1 VQVVQFAKTMRAR
14 ARMITNDVPLLRAAL
29 VVCRNDARAAFWR
42 IRLPASTRAAHLT
55 PSAMMEVMRPGHPW
69 ETNELDELR
78 ARQRQ
83 QLRAV
88 PRRLLADLNV
98 VSPVIRHDEDR
109 GLVEMEFRRR
119 ARDWAEK
126 DPAKKTLE
134 RLEALLP
141 AVVLS
146 AMVSA
151 TQIDEEVLGPDLGV
165 LAKEKP
171 DDEGVVTDA
180 GAQAA
185 LRAFGAW
192 AAMADQVAGDYS
204 DPRLRG
210 SAPRADK

>member
-1 VQVVQFAKTMRAR
+1 
-14 ARMITNDVPLLRAAL
+14 
-29 VVCRNDARAAFWR
+29 
-42 IRLPASTRAAHLT
+42 
-55 PSAMMEVMRPGHPW
+55 
-69 ETNELDELR
+69 
-78 ARQRQ
+78 
-83 QLRAV
+83 
-88 PRRLLADLNV
+88 LLADLNV

-119 ARDWAEK
+119 ARHWAEK

-146 AMVSA
+146 AMVSV

-180 GAQAA
+180 GAHGLPWRIRSPATTRI
-185 LRAFGAW
+185 RACGEVRPE
-192 AAMADQVAGDYS
+192 QN
-204 DPRLRG
+204 
-210 SAPRADK
+210 K

>member
-1 VQVVQFAKTMRAR
+1 
-14 ARMITNDVPLLRAAL
+14 
-29 VVCRNDARAAFWR
+29 
-42 IRLPASTRAAHLT
+42 
-55 PSAMMEVMRPGHPW
+55 
-69 ETNELDELR
+69 
-78 ARQRQ
+78 
-83 QLRAV
+83 
-88 PRRLLADLNV
+88 LLADLN

-119 ARDWAEK
+119 ARHWAEK

-165 LAKEKP
+165 LAKEKT
-171 DDEGVVTDA
+171 DDEGIVTDA

-185 LRAFGAW
+185 LRAFAAW

-204 DPRLRG
+204 DPRLRA
-210 SAPRADK
+210 SAPRAEK

>member
-1 VQVVQFAKTMRAR
+1 
-14 ARMITNDVPLLRAAL
+14 
-29 VVCRNDARAAFWR
+29 
-42 IRLPASTRAAHLT
+42 
-55 PSAMMEVMRPGHPW
+55 
-69 ETNELDELR
+69 
-78 ARQRQ
+78 
-83 QLRAV
+83 
-88 PRRLLADLNV
+88 LLADLNV

-119 ARDWAEK
+119 ARHWAEK
-126 DPAKKTLE
+126 DPAKKALE

-165 LAKEKP
+165 LEEKT
-171 DDEGVVTDA
+171 DDEGIVTDA
-180 GAQAA
+180 GDQAA

-204 DPRLRG
+204 DPRLRA

>member
-1 VQVVQFAKTMRAR
+1 MMRTHRSRELAHPEAR
-14 ARMITNDVPLLRAAL
+14 GPL
-29 VVCRNDARAAFWR
+29 
-42 IRLPASTRAAHLT
+42 ASH
-55 PSAMMEVMRPGHPW
+55 PSAMMEIMRPGHPW

-83 QLRAV
+83 QLR
-88 PRRLLADLNV
+88 V

-119 ARDWAEK
+119 ARHWAEG
-126 DPAKKTLE
+126 DPAKTTLE

-151 TQIDEEVLGPDLGV
+151 TQIDEEVLGPDLVV
-165 LAKEKP
+165 LAKEKT
-171 DDEGVVTDA
+171 DDEGIVTDA